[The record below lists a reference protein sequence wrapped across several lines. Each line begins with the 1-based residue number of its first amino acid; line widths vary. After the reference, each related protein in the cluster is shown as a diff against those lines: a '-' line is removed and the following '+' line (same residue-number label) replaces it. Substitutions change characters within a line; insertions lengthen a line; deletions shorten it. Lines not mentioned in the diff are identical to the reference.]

1 MVVVLVVLESGLVG
15 ASGDDGSGAAAA
27 VDEDVVFTTTYNFL
41 MIPRLNTWYLNLVF
55 IYHSRCAPFAL
66 GNSIVLSSKL
76 FIPLQFGYI
85 S

>member
-41 MIPRLNTWYLNLVF
+41 MIPRLNT
-55 IYHSRCAPFAL
+55 
-66 GNSIVLSSKL
+66 
-76 FIPLQFGYI
+76 
-85 S
+85 